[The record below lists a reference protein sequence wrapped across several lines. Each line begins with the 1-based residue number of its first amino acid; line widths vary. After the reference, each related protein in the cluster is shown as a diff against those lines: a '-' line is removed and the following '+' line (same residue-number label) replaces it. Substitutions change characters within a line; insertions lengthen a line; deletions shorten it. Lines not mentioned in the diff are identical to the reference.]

1 MSDSP
6 FELLRLVTVAT
17 FSTPWEAQIAQARL
31 AAEGIH
37 SLIAGEHVIRMVA
50 LSNAVGG
57 LQLQVR
63 EEDAAAAAE
72 ALRGFAPLP
81 EMYLVGHEA
90 DAAGTLELAAA
101 ESRAP
106 RCPTCGGGDLQ
117 AERSSRL
124 VLGVLPV
131 SRKAYR
137 CGACGVLWK
146 PEEVSAHADA
156 EAGAPTPAGSRDGG
170 QENDED
176 DESDESAKDLHN
188 RGGGQDDGWDA
199 GTTSPSRLAGSA
211 GGPVGAG
218 TAPLAVVGRFHTPWE
233 AHLARTFLESEGLSA
248 CVVEERLPAVNLLS
262 ATRLAANRLEVRQ
275 DDAARATEILN
286 RAWNYPSRVA
296 LPDGSSGDGPAG
308 G

>member
-50 LSNAVGG
+50 LSNAIGG

-63 EEDAAAAAE
+63 EEDAGAAAE
-72 ALRGFAPLP
+72 ALQGFAPLP
-81 EMYLVGHEA
+81 EIHLVGHETEPAGAANAA
-90 DAAGTLELAAA
+90 DAADAADTADAAA
-101 ESRAP
+101 DEPPRS
-106 RCPTCGGGDLQ
+106 RCPTCGSGDLL

-124 VLGVLPV
+124 VLGVLPM

-146 PEEVSAHADA
+146 PEEIIAASRPARDA
-156 EAGAPTPAGSRDGG
+156 E
-170 QENDED
+170 
-176 DESDESAKDLHN
+176 
-188 RGGGQDDGWDA
+188 
-199 GTTSPSRLAGSA
+199 
-211 GGPVGAG
+211 
-218 TAPLAVVGRFHTPWE
+218 TAPGRQSEEEEPPLAAVARFHTPWE
-233 AHLARTFLESEGLSA
+233 AHLARTLLESEGIRA

-262 ATRLAANRLEVRQ
+262 AAAPASNRLEVRQ
-275 DDAARATEILN
+275 EDAARASAILS
-286 RAWNYPSRVA
+286 RSWSYPSRVA
-296 LPDGSSGDGPAG
+296 LPDGDSDDGPAG